1 MKNTSLFR
9 RVLSVVLVVA
19 MVLSV
24 MVPWASAEQTKTAGK
39 NVKELT
45 LTPTE
50 LGKQGSATK
59 DVSGRDSEQDTGF
72 APLDVVRVSIVLE
85 KPSTLDA
92 GFSTEKIAQNAAAL
106 AYRESLR
113 NDQKA
118 MTAKIEKAIG
128 GKLDVKWNLTLA
140 ANNISANVLYSQIET
155 IKGIDGVKDVFL
167 ENRYEPQVGDKADEP
182 NNGSASYMIGSNIT
196 WANGY
201 TGAGSKVAVIDTGAD
216 IDHLSFSGEGLEYA
230 LQKNAEA
237 KGLSYEDY
245 LASLNLLT
253 AESIEA
259 VKGQLNANIGSGNAV
274 YRNTKVGYGYNYVD
288 KNTVNITHLTDS
300 QGEHGSHVSGISTA
314 NRFVKVDGEFV
325 PALQAV
331 GTQGVAPDAQL
342 VVMKVFGSGG
352 GAYDSDYM
360 VAIEDA
366 IVLGCDSA
374 NLSLGSGSPGF
385 SFSSGYESVMNKLVE
400 NGTVVAFS
408 AGNSGM
414 WYDTPN
420 NMPYAYLYAD
430 DVNFATNGSP
440 GSFTNALTVASVD
453 NQGQTGLPLIFGD
466 MHVFYSQTSG
476 YGNAPVAT
484 LAGRDF
490 DYVLLDGPGVDDNEH
505 VGAAGDDFAALGSEI
520 VSGKVALCYRGSS
533 SFFAKANAAV
543 AQGAVAV
550 VIINNVDGIINM
562 NLTGYN
568 YTAPAVSI
576 LKADGDAIKAN
587 SEANTTEAGLTYY
600 TGHMS
605 IAEGLEV
612 QIPEISDTVTVSS
625 FSSYGMPGT
634 LVLKPEILAPGGSI
648 YSVWGANVGSSSPTQ
663 SHEDYEVM
671 SGTSMASP
679 QVAGM
684 AAVMGQYIRDNDLCA
699 KTGLSQRQLINSL
712 LMSTAHPVFDEYGE
726 YWSVFRV
733 GAGLGNVADATSAK
747 SYILMDE
754 DATMFP
760 DSARDGKVKAEL
772 GDDPDCTGEYSFS
785 FTVYP
790 LEDGKE
796 FTLRTDIFT
805 QAIAGMAP
813 VGLLQD
819 GSTMLLGSE
828 TTYEINGETVEDGFK
843 VYADV
848 DMDGDTDKDDAQAI
862 LDKITG
868 KLAEDAP
875 FDAKAADVD
884 GDGEI
889 TSYDAKLL
897 LESEATDA
905 ISVSAPT
912 KVTVHIKI
920 DDADIAELLNY
931 FTNGF
936 YVEGYTFV
944 EPVPTAEGAMDVVHS
959 IPVFGFCGNW
969 TDPSMLDRS
978 SAIDEA
984 YGTGKVPYVNGNTNY
999 LNLKSPEGETAIY
1012 MGNPYMIEDEFPV
1025 ERLAMNSEA
1034 TITAFNYLPIR
1045 NAATLAFAVQD
1056 ENGKV
1061 LYAQATPTQK
1071 FSAYYHVNQGTW
1083 MNTSPSNYNVGKKLS
1098 QAGVQEGDVVT
1109 VGFYA
1114 IPEYYG
1120 VLYAKNNGG
1129 VAETGSLDTEAF
1141 SALLEEGLIGDGAAI
1156 KYTVK
1161 VDNQVP
1167 EVKGAFM
1174 DLITGDITVRASDDN
1189 YIAYVGVLNKSGTKE
1204 FMAVVPEQEGP
1215 GEEVEVPLDLE
1226 GQTLPSEVVLLVG
1239 DYAGNEAAF
1248 KVNLGGNGGGD
1259 DMGGTMIGFVTE
1271 QTTAAPGAGNRAW
1284 EIDAE
1289 NLWYNHNTGAYEGLN
1304 NFANV
1309 EFAVTA
1315 AEYVDGYVFM
1325 AADDGY
1331 LYAAELGALDEAS
1344 RVGSVAGLGYVYDM
1358 AFNYKTNNLYLLGEE
1373 NSVYCVD
1380 LITGEAVK
1388 VAVVTLPGASTE
1400 MNRLACDDE
1409 GVFYTANNGS
1419 GSATKLY
1426 KFTLDN
1432 EPVNPD
1438 PIDPVDPIDP
1448 GESAYAWDFED
1459 GTDGWTFVDVDG
1471 DGYNWQRHVNINDGN
1486 NHSAHSGDAVIYS
1499 ESYSNDTGDALTPD
1513 NWAISPAFDLSEASG
1528 ATLSIWAVGLDP
1540 SWCDEVFA
1548 LYAGTSANPSD
1559 MIKIGGDYTATDE
1572 YTNYTADLSEF
1583 LGEEQVYVA
1592 IRHYNVSDMFILD
1605 VDDVEIV
1612 LADAGDAVSKAAVP
1626 VVHGEAV
1633 AKPHE
1638 TRDGEDVIA
1647 SYSFETEDELNAW
1660 TLDGGET
1667 NWIWSNNNLGGY
1679 DYSELAYD
1687 GSAFLMSYSFVDNQ
1701 GACQADNWAISPAIA
1716 MPEEGSP
1723 SVTFAATNA
1732 NASYPEPFSVY
1743 VGTSADPEAM
1753 ELLEANISPATGYD
1767 AWSEYSFDLSDYV
1780 GETIYLAFYDYNYDG
1795 YEIWIDNVQFHGEGG
1810 GEVDPDPD
1818 PEPEPPEP
1826 VVEVQDVT
1834 AELIGNGLGVYNKST
1849 GGSMAWDH
1857 NEGILYLASNWNAT
1871 QDYDHY
1877 LWIVDT
1883 ETGIA
1888 ARANSVQG
1896 TGTSSSNPS
1905 ARLYGSV
1912 RGLFIVPGGSHLIQ
1926 PTDEPT
1932 GLEVEP
1938 GVLNIFKGQTA
1949 ELKASVYPWTLKDKD
1964 VTFES
1969 ADPAIASVN
1978 EDGVVTGVEVGET
1991 VITVATVAE
2000 PTLTV
2005 EIPVT
2010 VSVPPEAEIRGIIWD
2025 ENGKGQ
2031 ASVFNTNAPEEWT
2044 ALATVGQFR
2053 WGALVG
2059 DTVYGS
2065 TDDTMFAFDADTYEV
2080 TQFGGIVSM
2089 WIPSDADELP
2099 QDFRDAFAEM
2109 GYNVGPVIGPNNNG
2123 TYLTMLDPEAGSLI
2137 YFDLSDNVFGSDPLA
2152 TFTYAGR
2159 DEYDDGESVDTN
2171 GALYYGATESGELY
2185 AFVMN
2190 HEGSIMWT
2198 DLGNIGIDLTGVAD
2212 ATNSVWASMVYDAAT
2227 SFLFLSLYNGDDDYA
2242 HLYAIDTT
2250 DISRVGETGNFNAEV
2265 WPVTGLYEYEP
2276 ATDLV
2281 LKVSPLDLVLF
2292 EGEEAELK
2300 IKVKLGETNEYTV
2313 EVADESVCTFADGVV
2328 TAVKEGETT
2337 ITVTTVDTNEAGE
2350 HLSETVNVKV
2360 KGYRSV
2366 DASVVAQV
2374 TDENGVRFTKIS
2386 LDGAVVSKT
2395 GVEAPG
2401 NVTSGG
2407 RAGDLYIA
2415 DVGGGNLNILDA
2427 LTYEPTLDWNEF
2439 DMSLYSSYPAM
2450 DFANFPMFKEN
2461 DGSENN
2467 MKALMT
2473 VDINWLVMP
2482 SYSGWNLSSFIS
2494 DLAAVAFV
2502 GAQQVEGS
2510 PIVYMYALLGAD
2522 GTLYL
2527 MGIDVAAGRR
2537 TDPQPILNTG
2547 ITLATQNDASMTYIA
2562 TSKVNPDGS
2571 MDYAERG
2578 LVIADNGSK
2587 KLWYVDMMAETAED
2601 ALGLIGIMDVENVSG
2616 LVGTFDPLTD
2626 IFDMQQPV
2634 EPEDGP
2640 EDPGEYPE
2648 PAEGFY
2654 EELIGWDF
2662 EPDRQPEGWTF
2673 VDRDGDGNNWIW
2685 TPESDYAE
2693 LPAHGGVGMIVS
2705 NSYINNV
2712 GPLNPDNFAISPAV
2726 DLSEVE
2732 NANFAFYA
2740 KGQDPSYASEVFAV
2754 YAGTS
2759 PEVNEMVKISP
2770 DFTATGD
2777 WVQYTASL
2785 ADYAGEEE
2793 VYVAIRH
2800 YNVTDQYILD
2810 VDDAAILVEGGEA
2823 PPEPEPSAPPIYEWS
2838 FENETDLDGWTL
2850 IDNDGDGNSWS
2861 RTSAVGYPTETIPET
2876 AYVLGSTYWN
2886 ANALSDE
2893 LAITPALDF
2902 SELTNATLSFWEKNG
2917 LSSFHENYAVYAG
2930 TSADFDEMVELVPVT
2945 AADSAWTN
2953 VIVDLADFCGEP
2965 EVYIAFRHTTDE
2977 VDRYRLYIDAI
2988 EITSVEEEEPTEPFE
3003 PIFWGFETDDDVA
3016 GWTMLNLDGSSEG
3029 FHRTTGYNSY
3039 EGNGYLVSSWGYPVD
3054 DWAIT
3059 PELNLN
3065 GAAEPKFSFFMRD
3078 SGNSEEHVE
3087 VYVGDS
3093 PEDLDLVWSG
3103 IAPDTYEETVI
3114 DLSECVDWVSVY
3126 VAIRHC
3132 ETDDGWNLFVDNVSV
3147 YDAAAE
3153 DGNACKQPAAAETY
3167 EYVPMKAAPA
3177 KALGD
3182 GYGRLSIAKVES
3194 SAEMMRVGETAN
3206 AVSGGVNAIQG
3217 EIVKT
3222 RELLDNTTAA
3232 EGVYTIDLC
3241 ETELSTNGL
3250 LEIVYDPEILSFEG
3264 ALSNLELFSVN
3275 DDNGTIRFAYAS
3287 SEDIAPETVLATL
3300 RFAAKVEKPLSEV
3313 VVTTLERGADLNVD
3327 EDELHIH
3334 ICPGAIFSDMPEYG
3348 TPEHEAIDWAF
3359 VEGYTGGVGDG
3370 KFGVGMDM
3378 TRAQAVVFLWAVS
3391 GKPTVEGV
3399 ENTFSDVAD
3408 GVWYHD
3414 AVLWAVAEGIT
3425 GGTGDGMFSPDM
3437 NVTRNQL
3444 MVFLWAM
3451 AGKPVPTSEE
3461 NPYTDT
3467 EGTWWKDAA
3476 AWGYEIGID
3485 RGAEGAFDGE
3495 GRCPR
3500 EMFVL
3505 WLYRFV
3511 VEEARLTD

>member
-24 MVPWASAEQTKTAGK
+24 MVPWASAEQTKNTGK

-113 NDQKA
+113 NEQKA

-167 ENRYEPQVGDKADEP
+167 ENRYEPQVGEKADEP

-237 KGLSYEDY
+237 KGLSYADY

-259 VKGQLNANIGSGNAV
+259 VKGQLNANIGSGTAV
-274 YRNTKVGYGYNYVD
+274 YRNTKIGYGYNYVD
-288 KNTVNITHLTDS
+288 KNTTNITHMTDT

-314 NRFVKVDGEFV
+314 NRFIKVDGEFV

-414 WYDTPN
+414 WYDTPY
-420 NMPYAYLYAD
+420 NMPYAYLYVD
-430 DVNFATNGSP
+430 DVNFGTDGSP

-453 NQGQTGLPLIFGD
+453 NQGQTGMPLLIGD
-466 MHVFYSQTSG
+466 LHVFYSETSG
-476 YGNAPVAT
+476 YGNNPIATIAGNEYEYVYFDNFGADGDGNSLLAPYAD
-484 LAGRDF
+484 AIEGK
-490 DYVLLDGPGVDDNEH
+490 
-505 VGAAGDDFAALGSEI
+505 I
-520 VSGKVALCYRGSS
+520 VFCSRGTS
-533 SFFAKANAAV
+533 SFYQKVNAA
-543 AQGAVAV
+543 AAAGAVAC
-550 VIINNVDGIINM
+550 VIYNNQPGVINM
-562 NLTGYN
+562 NLSGVTTN
-568 YTAPAVSI
+568 IPAVSI
-576 LKADGDAIKAN
+576 TQADGLAIKAQ
-587 SEANTTEAGLTYY
+587 SEAVEAGDGTTYY
-600 TGHMS
+600 TGTMS
-605 IAEGLEV
+605 IAGELEV

-625 FSSYGMPGT
+625 FSSWGGPGS

-648 YSVWGANVGSSSPTQ
+648 YSVWGANVGQSSPTQ

-684 AAVMGQYIRDNDLCA
+684 AAVLGQYIRDNDLCA

-712 LMSTAHPVFDEYGE
+712 LMSTAHPVFDADGS
-726 YWSVFRV
+726 YWSVLRV

-760 DSARDGKVKAEL
+760 DSAKDGKVKAEL
-772 GDDPDCTGEYSFS
+772 GDDPDCTGEYSYS

-790 LEDGKE
+790 IEGQKE

-805 QAIAGMAP
+805 QWIAGNSP

-819 GSTMLLGSE
+819 TGTILLGSE
-828 TTYEINGETVEDGFK
+828 TTYEINGETYEDGFT
-843 VYADV
+843 VGADV
-848 DMDGDTDKDDAQAI
+848 DMDGDTDADDAQAI
-862 LDKITG
+862 LDYLTG
-868 KLAEDAP
+868 NLAEGDP
-875 FDAKAADVD
+875 FDDKVADVD

-889 TSYDAKLL
+889 TSYDAKLI
-897 LESEATDA
+897 LESAATPIVE
-905 ISVSAPT
+905 ISGPT
-912 KVTVHIKI
+912 HVTVHIKI
-920 DDADIAELLNY
+920 DEGDRDFLLNY
-931 FTNGF
+931 FENGF

-944 EPVPTAEGAMDVVHS
+944 EPVADAEGVLDVTHS
-959 IPVFGFCGNW
+959 IPIYGFCGNW

-1034 TITAFNYLPIR
+1034 TIAAFNYLPIR

-1071 FSAYYHVNQGTW
+1071 FSAYYHVNQGAW
-1083 MNTSPSNYNVGKKLS
+1083 MNTSPANYNVGKKLS

-1129 VAETGSLDTEAF
+1129 VAATGGLDTEAF

-1215 GEEVEVPLDLE
+1215 GEEVEVPLNLE

-1344 RVGSVAGLGYVYDM
+1344 RVGSVAELGYVYDM
-1358 AFNYKTNNLYLLGEE
+1358 AFNYKTNNLYLLGEQ

-1388 VAVVTLPGASTE
+1388 VAIVTLPGVTGE

-1409 GVFYTANNGS
+1409 GVFYTANNAS
-1419 GSATKLY
+1419 GSSTKLF

-1448 GESAYAWDFED
+1448 GESDYAWDFED
-1459 GTDGWTFVDVDG
+1459 GTDGWTFVDADG
-1471 DGYNWQRHVNINDGN
+1471 DGYNWYHHVNTGSGN
-1486 NHSAHSGDAVIYS
+1486 YSTHSGDAVIAS
-1499 ESYSNDTGDALTPD
+1499 ESFHNNESGNGGTALFPD

-1528 ATLSIWAVGLDP
+1528 ASLSIWAAGQDS
-1540 SWCDEVFA
+1540 SWAAEVFA
-1548 LYAGTSANPSD
+1548 LYAGTSAVPD
-1559 MIKIGGDYTATDE
+1559 EMTKVAGDFTATGE
-1572 YTNYTADLSEF
+1572 YVNYTADLSDF
-1583 LGEEQVYVA
+1583 VGEEEVYVA
-1592 IRHYNVSDMFILD
+1592 IRHYNVTDMFILD
-1605 VDDVEIV
+1605 VDDVEII
-1612 LADAGDAVSKAAVP
+1612 LPDEGNSKAVPAV
-1626 VVHGEAV
+1626 VRGEAV
-1633 AKPHE
+1633 TKPHE
-1638 TRDGEDVIA
+1638 VRDADDIIV
-1647 SYSFETEDELNAW
+1647 SYSFESESELNGW
-1660 TLDGGET
+1660 TFDNDESE
-1667 NWIWSNNNLGGY
+1667 WILSGNNLGGY
-1679 DYSELAYD
+1679 DYSPYAYD
-1687 GSAFLMSYSFVDNQ
+1687 GSAFLMSYSFVDYV
-1701 GACQADNWAISPAIA
+1701 GASHADNWAITPPVTLA
-1716 MPEEGSP
+1716 EEGAP
-1723 SVTFAATNA
+1723 YVTFAATNA
-1732 NASYPEPFSVY
+1732 NAAYPEPFSVY
-1743 VGTSADPEAM
+1743 VGTSADPEEM
-1753 ELLEANISPATGYD
+1753 ELLQADISPSTGAGD
-1767 AWSEYSFDLSDYV
+1767 GWTEYSFDLSDYV
-1780 GETIYLAFYDYNYDG
+1780 GETIYLAFHDYNYDA
-1795 YEIWIDNVQFHGEGG
+1795 YEIWIDLLQFHGDGSA
-1810 GEVDPDPD
+1810 VQPDPD
-1818 PEPEPPEP
+1818 PEPPEP
-1826 VVEVQDVT
+1826 VVVVQDVT
-1834 AELIGNGLGVYNKST
+1834 AELIGTGLGVYNRST

-1932 GLEVEP
+1932 ALEVEP

-1949 ELKASVYPWTLKDKD
+1949 ELKASVYPWTLRDKD

-1969 ADPAIASVN
+1969 AEPAIASVN

-2005 EIPVT
+2005 EVPVT

-2065 TDDTMFAFDADTYEV
+2065 TDDTMYAFDADTYEV
-2080 TQFGGIVSM
+2080 TQLGGIVSM

-2099 QDFRDAFAEM
+2099 QDFRDAFAAM
-2109 GYNVGPVIGPNNNG
+2109 GYNVGPVIGPNNSG

-2185 AFVMN
+2185 AFVLN

-2212 ATNSVWASMVYDAAT
+2212 ATNSIWASMVYDAET

-2242 HLYAIDTT
+2242 HLYAIDTN
-2250 DISRVGETGNFNAEV
+2250 DLSRVGETGNFNAEV

-2276 ATDLV
+2276 ATELV

-2360 KGYRSV
+2360 KGFKSV
-2366 DASVVAQV
+2366 EGFVTAQV
-2374 TDENGVRFTKIS
+2374 TDENGARFTKIS
-2386 LDGAVVSKT
+2386 LDGAVVSKK
-2395 GVEAPG
+2395 GFDAPG
-2401 NVTSGG
+2401 DVQSGG

-2415 DVGGGNLNILDA
+2415 DINGTPNVFDA
-2427 LTYEPTLDWNEF
+2427 LTFEPTLDWNEI
-2439 DMSLYSSYPAM
+2439 DMSMYPEYPAM
-2450 DFANFPMFKEN
+2450 DFANYPTYLTPAGVEVN
-2461 DGSENN
+2461 D
-2467 MKALMT
+2467 KALMT
-2473 VDINWLVMP
+2473 LEVGWLVMP
-2482 SYSGWNLSSFIS
+2482 SYTGWNLYSFIP
-2494 DLAAVAFV
+2494 DLAAVAFA
-2502 GAQQVEGS
+2502 GLDEAEDGTL
-2510 PIVYMYALLGAD
+2510 IYTYFLLGANGD
-2522 GTLYL
+2522 LYY
-2527 MGIDVAAGRR
+2527 MGVDFSQGRR
-2537 TDPQPILNTG
+2537 TDPELVASTG
-2547 ITLATQNDASMTYIA
+2547 IALATQNDASMTMLV
-2562 TSKVNPDGS
+2562 TSKVNGDGT
-2571 MDYAERG
+2571 MEYDQMG
-2578 LVIADNGSK
+2578 LVIADNGTK
-2587 KLWYVDMMAETAED
+2587 KLYYLDFLAEEED
-2601 ALGLIGIMDVENVSG
+2601 DFVGLIGIMDVDNVSG
-2616 LVGTFDPLTD
+2616 LAGSFDELDSIADIQGIEPFDPG
-2626 IFDMQQPV
+2626 
-2634 EPEDGP
+2634 PEP

-2654 EELIGWDF
+2654 EPLVEWGF
-2662 EPDRQPEGWTF
+2662 EPDGDAINGWTF
-2673 VDRDGDGNNWIW
+2673 FDRDADGNGWIW
-2685 TPESDYAE
+2685 TPESDFSTSA
-2693 LPAHGGVGMIVS
+2693 AHGGVGMIIS
-2705 NSYINNV
+2705 QSYIN
-2712 GPLNPDNFAISPAV
+2712 GEGGGALTPDNFAISPAI

-2732 NANFAFYA
+2732 NANFSFYA
-2740 KGQDPSYASEVFAV
+2740 KGQDPDWASEVFAV
-2754 YAGTS
+2754 YAGTTNV
-2759 PEVNEMVKISP
+2759 PGEMIKISP
-2770 DFTATGD
+2770 DFTATGS
-2777 WVQYTASL
+2777 WTLYETSL
-2785 ADYAGEEE
+2785 ADFAGEPE

-2800 YNVTDQYILD
+2800 YKVTDMFWLD
-2810 VDDAAILVEGGEA
+2810 VDDAAVMVEGGEA
-2823 PPEPEPSAPPIYEWS
+2823 PPEPVPPVYEWS
-2838 FENETDLDGWTL
+2838 FENATDLDGWTL
-2850 IDNDGDGNSWS
+2850 LSNDADSSTWTRYSAPGVATDLNPG
-2861 RTSAVGYPTETIPET
+2861 TS
-2876 AYVLGSTYWN
+2876 YVLSATYNGN
-2886 ANALSDE
+2886 AAVDD

-2902 SELTNATLSFWEKNG
+2902 SELSNAALSFWVMKN
-2917 LSSFHENYAVYAG
+2917 STTWNENYSVYAG
-2930 TSADFDEMVELVPVT
+2930 TSPNFEEMEELVPET
-2945 AADSAWTN
+2945 AAVNAWTN
-2953 VIVDLADFCGEP
+2953 VIVDLGDYVGEE
-2965 EVYIAFRHTTDE
+2965 EVYIAFRHTAEADQF
-2977 VDRYRLYIDAI
+2977 RIFLDAI
-2988 EITSVEEEEPTEPFE
+2988 QITTVEEEPEPTEPFE
-3003 PIFWGFETDDDVA
+3003 TVLWDFEDEALDDEWTIVDV
-3016 GWTMLNLDGSSEG
+3016 DGDSS
-3029 FHRTTGYNSY
+3029 FDI
-3039 EGNGYLVSSWGYPVD
+3039 VSTNNAYSGGRALFCFYGDHPD
-3054 DWAIT
+3054 DWAI
-3059 PELNLN
+3059 
-3065 GAAEPKFSFFMRD
+3065 
-3078 SGNSEEHVE
+3078 
-3087 VYVGDS
+3087 S
-3093 PEDLDLVWSG
+3093 P
-3103 IAPDTYEETVI
+3103 AI
-3114 DLSECVDWVSVY
+3114 DLSNAEAPELSVYGRKYGGSSWYEYFQLYAGTSANKDEMTKVLDTTELAATYNEFVADLSEFAGEPEVY
-3126 VAIRHC
+3126 VAIRYC
-3132 ETDDGWNLFVDNVSV
+3132 NSPDQFGVYFDDVSV
-3147 YDAAAE
+3147 REAGESGD
-3153 DGNACKQPAAAETY
+3153 NFKHP
-3167 EYVPMKAAPA
+3167 AAPA
-3177 KALGD
+3177 SFEAVKLENAKLGD

-3250 LEIVYDPEILSFEG
+3250 LKIVYDPEILSFEG

-3300 RFAAKVEKPLSEV
+3300 SFSAKVEKPLSEV

-3348 TPEHEAIDWAF
+3348 TPEHEAIDWAY

-3391 GKPTVEGV
+3391 GKPPVEGV

-3414 AVLWAVAEGIT
+3414 AVLWAVSEGLT
-3425 GGTGDGMFSPDM
+3425 GGTGDGRFSPDM

-3451 AGKPVPTSEE
+3451 AGKTPPASAE
-3461 NPYTDT
+3461 NPYSDT

-3476 AWGYEIGID
+3476 AWGYELGIE
-3485 RGAEGAFDGE
+3485 RGEGGVFDGA

-3505 WLYRFV
+3505 WLYRYM